1 MQKRTILGIGLMAV
15 GLTLGLVM
23 QVVWENVVSPV
34 KLFGTTTEE
43 EINGE
48 LVDVTM
54 AYAEP
59 FIWPTAALPIAFI
72 ATGGLLLIWS
82 RGI

>member
-1 MQKRTILGIGLMAV
+1 MQKRTILGICLMSV
-15 GLTLGLVM
+15 GLALGIVM

-48 LVDVTM
+48 MVHVTT

-72 ATGGLLLIWS
+72 AIGVLMLIWS
-82 RGI
+82 RGK